1 MGYTERNPSFLGRR
15 YPFAGVKTPD
25 QTDRSR
31 KPFRS
36 TFFGSFRYAWAGV
49 RYAVTTQRNFRVH
62 LVAALGV
69 VILGAWLDLSSVAWA
84 MLLLTIGGVLVTEMF
99 NTAAEA
105 LVDLVSPDY
114 HPIAKLVKD
123 LTAGAVLVIAFIA
136 VVVGLIVLGP
146 PLWVRLTLILAV

>member
-1 MGYTERNPSFLGRR
+1 
-15 YPFAGVKTPD
+15 
-25 QTDRSR
+25 
-31 KPFRS
+31 
-36 TFFGSFRYAWAGV
+36 V